1 MQIMGVFEMSN
12 EISLKEKSDSIH
24 IEIMG
29 LKLKSDGSLIHIKTD
44 CLDKYNKEYAHY
56 YKYERSEKYCV
67 WFEVH
72 VDEEKIVVCQ
82 TDSIISNVS
91 LSFKVFSD
99 TEEAVNYIESFLNRM
114 WW

>member
-12 EISLKEKSDSIH
+12 EISLKEKSASIH
-24 IEIMG
+24 SEIMG
-29 LKLKSDGSLIHIKTD
+29 LKLNSGGSLIRYNTVP
-44 CLDKYNKEYAHY
+44 DKYNKEYTHY
-56 YKYERSEKYCV
+56 YKYERSEKYYV
-67 WFEVH
+67 GFEVH

-114 WW
+114 

>member
-56 YKYERSEKYCV
+56 YKYERSEKYYV
-67 WFEVH
+67 GFEVH
-72 VDEEKIVVCQ
+72 VNEEKVIVCQ
-82 TDSIISNVS
+82 TDSIKSNVQ
-91 LSFKVFSD
+91 LSFEEFSD
-99 TEEAVNYIESFLNRM
+99 TEEAVIYIKTFLI
-114 WW
+114 